1 MVISIKYHLNLYLR
15 KTFSHGKQIVAWKAE
30 QEHVKHIKHVGN
42 AKNNW
47 VFRKSI
53 GFFIDQR
60 KRRSSSEYIN
70 LNQVQQVVDAC
81 NWYFYKFNI
90 KCSMEFNWMIKS

>member
-1 MVISIKYHLNLYLR
+1 MNLCLR
-15 KTFSHGKQIVAWKAE
+15 KTFSHGKQIVAWKAK
-30 QEHVKHIKHVGN
+30 QEHLKHTEHARN

-53 GFFIDQR
+53 GFFIDQI

-81 NWYFYKFNI
+81 YWYFYKFNI
-90 KCSMEFNWMIKS
+90 KCLMEFDWMIKS